1 VIFAYY
7 IYYRVEPA
15 RATVAEA
22 RVRELQTAL
31 DCRTGVAG
39 RLLKKRDDPHL
50 WMEVYEEVEDPAR
63 FEETLAQLVEEKGL
77 GDLLAPGAER
87 RVECFVMG

>member
-1 VIFAYY
+1 MLVYY
-7 IYYRVEPA
+7 IYYRVDPA
-15 RATVAEA
+15 RAAVAEA

-39 RLLKKRDDPHL
+39 RLLKKRGEPHL

-77 GDLLAPGAER
+77 RALLAPGAER

>member
-1 VIFAYY
+1 MLAYY
-7 IYYRVEPA
+7 IYYRVDPA
-15 RATVAEA
+15 QTAVAEA

-39 RLLKKRDDPHL
+39 RLLKKRDEPHL
-50 WMEVYEEVEDPAR
+50 WMEVYEEVENAAR

-77 GDLLAPGAER
+77 RSLLAPDAER

>member
-1 VIFAYY
+1 MLAYY
-7 IYYRVEPA
+7 IYYRVDPA
-15 RATVAEA
+15 QAAVAEA

-39 RLLKKRDDPHL
+39 RLLKKRDEPHL

-63 FEETLAQLVEEKGL
+63 FEETLAQLVGEKGL
-77 GDLLAPGAER
+77 RSLLAPGAER

>member
-1 VIFAYY
+1 MLAYY
-7 IYYRVEPA
+7 IYYRVDPA

-39 RLLKKRDDPHL
+39 RLLKKRGEPHL
-50 WMEVYEEVEDPAR
+50 WMEVYEEVEDPVR
-63 FEETLAQLVEEKGL
+63 FEAALAQLEEEKGL
-77 GDLLAPGAER
+77 RTLLAPGTER
-87 RVECFVMG
+87 RVECFIMG

>member
-1 VIFAYY
+1 MLAYY
-7 IYYRVEPA
+7 IYYRVDPA
-15 RATVAEA
+15 RAAMAEA
-22 RVRELQTAL
+22 RVRELQMAL

-39 RLLKKRDDPHL
+39 RLLKKRGEPHL

-63 FEETLAQLVEEKGL
+63 FEETLARLVEEKGL
-77 GDLLAPGAER
+77 RDLLAPGSER